1 MNFQITTQIAE
12 YIWKSDLRIMR
23 RVDTDITD

>member
-1 MNFQITTQIAE
+1 MNFQITTQIAK
-12 YIWKSDLRIMR
+12 YNWKGDLRIMR

>member
-12 YIWKSDLRIMR
+12 YIWKGDLRIMR
-23 RVDTDITD
+23 RVDTDNTD